1 MTTLDSRVD
10 EVAQEIA
17 NWEAAQQENLLQKLV
32 DLNYR
37 RGLKELSEKIQNR
50 LRAEDKLDQSVDEIF
65 DELARVRE
73 TVAANDYPSC
83 IN

>member
-17 NWEAAQQENLLQKLV
+17 NWEVAQQEHLLQKLV

-50 LRAEDKLDQSVDEIF
+50 LRAEGKPDQTVDEIF
-65 DELARVRE
+65 AELARVRE
-73 TVAANDYPSC
+73 AVAAENYRR
-83 IN
+83 

>member
-17 NWEAAQQENLLQKLV
+17 NWEAAQQQTLLQKLV

-50 LRAEDKLDQSVDEIF
+50 LRDEGKLDQSVDEIF
-65 DELARVRE
+65 AELAQVRGA
-73 TVAANDYPSC
+73 VVANDF
-83 IN
+83 IKK